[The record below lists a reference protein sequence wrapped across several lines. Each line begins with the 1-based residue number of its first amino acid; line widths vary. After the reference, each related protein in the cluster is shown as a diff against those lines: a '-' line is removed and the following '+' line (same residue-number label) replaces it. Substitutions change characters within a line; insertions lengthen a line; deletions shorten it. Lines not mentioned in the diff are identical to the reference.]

1 MKKRVLFSA
10 SLFHLLND
18 AATVTVP
25 MIFPLFYSQRFII
38 TKYSHIG
45 ILSYLGFFVTFLFQI
60 IIANVSNRLE
70 YRSMLFFSFM
80 GISFS
85 LALMTFSSDFASLLL
100 IYFTMRVFNSFYH
113 SVGVAWVSR
122 THPSRAIDFAMGIQS
137 GSGNLGVFVAFI
149 SSGFLA
155 QKFGWKVPLFVWA
168 GLCFFLG
175 LISFLSVRKISTK
188 SKDRRTFSFA
198 SWMKTLGT
206 IRIYIPGFIFGGACW
221 GATVYY
227 APSLLNHKFHI
238 PLGQTGLFLAFWIG
252 IGTVMTYIFG
262 FLVHRF
268 NRLRVSLTAFAG
280 ATFFLFLLGS
290 SQEMELAVGS
300 LFFFG
305 AFLFLIYPAFQSY
318 VGNTVPKKNQAQA
331 FSLVSNI
338 QMLTGS
344 IVVLISGFLSD
355 KFGINSPF
363 IFLGIIGI
371 LILCYYI
378 VKQPLLKRKTDSV

>member
-1 MKKRVLFSA
+1 MKKRILFSA

-18 AATVTVP
+18 AAAVTVP
-25 MIFPLFYSQRFII
+25 MIFPLFYSQQFII

-45 ILSYLGFFVTFLFQI
+45 ILSYLGFLVTFLFQI
-60 IIANVSNRLE
+60 IIANISDRLE

-80 GISFS
+80 GISLS
-85 LALMTFSSDFASLLL
+85 LALMTFSSGFASLLFIYL
-100 IYFTMRVFNSFYH
+100 IMRVFNSFYH
-113 SVGVAWVSR
+113 SIGVAWVSR
-122 THPSRAIDFAMGIQS
+122 THPSQAIDFAMGIQS

-168 GLCFFLG
+168 GASFLLG

-188 SKDRRTFSFA
+188 SKERRKLNFA
-198 SWMKTLGT
+198 SWMETLRT

-262 FLVHRF
+262 FLVRRF
-268 NRLRVSLTAFAG
+268 NRFRVSLTAFAG
-280 ATFFLFLLGS
+280 ATCFLFLLGVS
-290 SQEMELAVGS
+290 LKMELAVGS

-318 VGNTVPKKNQAQA
+318 VGNKVLEKNQVQA

-363 IFLGIIGI
+363 IFLGIIGT
-371 LILCYYI
+371 LILFYY
-378 VKQPLLKRKTDSV
+378 VFKQSLVGSRLKV